1 MNEVDYIQ
9 PYETDSF
16 TSSISLSVIV
26 PNNETNIINK
36 LLSEKIENLS
46 KNIPTNFN
54 TNFISTLTTNSKYE
68 IINLLELMEKLTK
81 ENKELKSDI
90 QTFYKF
96 KLIKKK
102 YKKSHKKCCTLL

>member
-36 LLSEKIENLS
+36 LLSEKNR
-46 KNIPTNFN
+46 K
-54 TNFISTLTTNSKYE
+54 FIKKYS
-68 IINLLELMEKLTK
+68 
-81 ENKELKSDI
+81 NKF
-90 QTFYKF
+90 QYKF
-96 KLIKKK
+96 YFNINNKFKI
-102 YKKSHKKCCTLL
+102 